1 MKLHISRVHYQITVW
16 LNATFPSPERMDP
29 KTCGWEPDVYCNQL
43 EPKLLLLEPVPT
55 FVRSCCNA
63 LAKPV
68 PQEDA
73 NADKTILHAFH
84 RVAVHQLHVA
94 IHRMLL
100 KTLTQKMIEEES

>member
-1 MKLHISRVHYQITVW
+1 MKLHISRVHYQTIVW

-29 KTCGWEPDVYCNQL
+29 KTCGWETDAYCNQL
-43 EPKLLLLEPVPT
+43 EPKLLLLEPVLT
-55 FVRSCCNA
+55 FLRSCCNA

-84 RVAVHQLHVA
+84 LAAVDQLHVQ
-94 IHRMLL
+94 HS
-100 KTLTQKMIEEES
+100 TECC